1 MHAGGLLD
9 SSGEGGDVKLKKEDE
24 EKAQLARLAAEEEL
38 RKQEEERRNIRI
50 APGDYQIQVK
60 LSGGRRGRSLVRRV
74 VVSHRRR

>member
-60 LSGGRRGRSLVRRV
+60 LTGGRRGRSLVRRV